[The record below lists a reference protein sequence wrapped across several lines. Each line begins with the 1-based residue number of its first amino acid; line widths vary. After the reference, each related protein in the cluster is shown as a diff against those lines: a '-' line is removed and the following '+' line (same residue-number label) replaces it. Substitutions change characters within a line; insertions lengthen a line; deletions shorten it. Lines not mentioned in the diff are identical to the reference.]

1 MLNKDQKR
9 ALIQAFRDDLS
20 AEIFESD
27 VISPFRVQVYT
38 LDLSTAQSRDVPFQ
52 IGFPFKSVAV
62 KNATGGVCSLYMKF
76 DDNQSGISWTPLNN
90 NDVFRTNRMFSSGY
104 LYWPAQSGVSVTLIV
119 FTDIEYTSG
128 ALINSGTINVTV
140 PSTKTITR
148 VNVAATTATQILTAN
163 SNRKRAKI
171 QNNTIDLVAYGSSSS
186 VTTAS
191 GANMGFC
198 NQADETYTHDNQSG
212 LWIYSNSG
220 GDIIVEEET

>member
-38 LDLSTAQSRDVPFQ
+38 LDLSTAQSQDVPFQ

-62 KNATGGVCSLYMKF
+62 KNATGGTCSLYMKF
-76 DDNQSGISWTPLNN
+76 DDNQSGVSWTPLNN

-128 ALINSGTINVTV
+128 ALINSGTISVAT
-140 PSTKTITR
+140 PSTKTMVRTS
-148 VNVAATTATQILTAN
+148 VVATTATSILAVNT
-163 SNRKRAKI
+163 NRKRSKI
-171 QNNTIDLVAYGSSSS
+171 QNLTSDIMAVGHNSS
-186 VTTAS
+186 VTTVS
-191 GANMGFC
+191 GANLGIIV
-198 NQADETYTHDNQSG
+198 QPDETYTHDNTAA
-212 LWIYSNSG
+212 LYVYCNAA
-220 GDIIVEEET
+220 GDVVTEEET